1 MAQHPTTGAR
11 SRSPPDAC
19 PAEGGRIAVPT
30 STASLAI
37 AASVAHRVQSERERE
52 RERESH
58 HLHTPLG
65 NISAAICGGQAC
77 DEHGR
82 AAAAAARHR
91 RRAPGASHAGRGRCA
106 GPRAGP
112 VHLRFVE
119 GGGRMLADDYGVP
132 LFGELSID
140 PALRALCDQGRPA
153 ARAIA
158 DPSSRGLLEAR
169 NRSEGGAPVRTAFFP
184 VPPPRSSPYGGGRS
198 GFDVPAPDRKSV
210 A

>member
-1 MAQHPTTGAR
+1 MRQPQPLATDDVRRALR
-11 SRSPPDAC
+11 MLVEVD
-19 PAEGGRIAVPT
+19 VPILGVVENL
-30 STASLAI
+30 SGSLAPDG
-37 AASVAHRVQSERERE
+37 AAHR
-52 RERESH
+52 
-58 HLHTPLG
+58 LFG
-65 NISAAICGGQAC
+65 
-77 DEHGR
+77 
-82 AAAAAARHR
+82 
-91 RRAPGASHAGRGRCA
+91 
-106 GPRAGP
+106 
-112 VHLRFVE
+112 E

-198 GFDVPAPDRKSV
+198 GFDVPAPGTARRDCAPPFAPRGCDAPRS
-210 A
+210 